1 MNSHRL
7 TYGISVATRILSPIL
22 VKTCILDW
30 DFRREVTMFLR
41 SALKV
46 GILSLA
52 TLLTESSALA
62 RDWAKDGW
70 EFVSESDGI
79 KVYRKSYPGSDVRGV
94 AGETVLDGSIGKVLF
109 MMVDHKHK
117 PDWINRF
124 KEAHTVE
131 EIPPSS
137 NIQYSSFDLPFP
149 ASDRDFVFRN
159 DFSVDVKLR
168 GVVIDVKSLIDKRAP
183 ERADLV
189 RGEIVRGKYSL
200 IPQGDKTLM
209 QAEYL
214 ADPKGMIPTWLINF
228 FQKEWPY
235 KTLDA
240 MRKQLKKPYIEEWGV
255 YTKVLKPQ
263 LDALPPEAATAN
275 PKLAVPA
282 PSPASAPVP
291 VAPSTAAPA
300 VNAQ

>member
-1 MNSHRL
+1 MSLRTVIRVCL
-7 TYGISVATRILSPIL
+7 FTLAALSFEGS
-22 VKTCILDW
+22 T
-30 DFRREVTMFLR
+30 F
-41 SALKV
+41 
-46 GILSLA
+46 
-52 TLLTESSALA
+52 A

-79 KVYRKSYPGSDVRGV
+79 KVFRKSYPGSDVKGV
-94 AGETVLDGSIGKVLF
+94 AGETLLNGSIGKVLF

-124 KEAHTVE
+124 IEAHTVE

-159 DFSVDVKLR
+159 DFTVDEKTH
-168 GVVIDVKSLIDKRAP
+168 GVVIDVKSVADKRAP
-183 ERADLV
+183 VRPDLV
-189 RGEIVRGKYSL
+189 RGEIVRGRYIL

-214 ADPKGMIPTWLINF
+214 ADPKGSIPSWLINF

-240 MRKQLKKPYIEEWGV
+240 MRKQLKQPYIEEWDV
-255 YTKVLKPQ
+255 YTKVLKPK
-263 LDALPPEAATAN
+263 LDALPALAPAVEAALAN
-275 PKLAVPA
+275 PVPSKVANPAPVITTPPAPSASPVPA
-282 PSPASAPVP
+282 PAGAPAGAP
-291 VAPSTAAPA
+291 AAAPA
-300 VNAQ
+300 ANAQ

>member
-1 MNSHRL
+1 
-7 TYGISVATRILSPIL
+7 
-22 VKTCILDW
+22 
-30 DFRREVTMFLR
+30 MFLR
-41 SALKV
+41 TALKV
-46 GILSLA
+46 GLLSFA
-52 TLLTESSALA
+52 TLLIEGSASA

-79 KVYRKSYPGSDVRGV
+79 KVYRKIYPGSDVKGV
-94 AGETVLDGSIGKVLF
+94 AGEAVLDGSIGKVLF

-149 ASDRDFVFRN
+149 ATDRDFVFRN
-159 DFSVDVKLR
+159 DFSVDEKLR
-168 GVVIDVKSLIDKRAP
+168 GVVIDVKSVVDKRAS

-240 MRKQLKKPYIEEWGV
+240 MRKQLKKPYIEEWSV

-263 LDALPPEAATAN
+263 LDALPPEAAAAN

-282 PSPASAPVP
+282 PASAPVP
-291 VAPSTAAPA
+291 AAPPTAAPA
-300 VNAQ
+300 ANAQ